1 MAAYETVNQIVLL
14 FFLAQIR
21 LVLRHS
27 ENAQTF
33 NSGMIYGIKSEMDL

>member
-1 MAAYETVNQIVLL
+1 MAAYETLNQIVLL
-14 FFLAQIR
+14 CFLAQIC